1 MSNVTEYIEGL
12 LVARGDPC
20 ENLSVCAVSGGDT
33 HECYRVRTRQQSLF
47 LKLARQNS
55 DAKAGL
61 LASEAHSLQRF
72 NQLCPGFYPVVQ
84 FFDAQPNRQ
93 CLALSYHR
101 LQALDSQTAILAA
114 KMLVAQHRI
123 TKSRFGWPQE
133 NFIGRSLQTNDWSES
148 WSEFFAEQRLIPQ
161 LNLARQKGL
170 NQDYL
175 RKIEDFLDDG
185 ISILQTRNP
194 EASLVHGDL
203 WSGNVAH
210 DLEFEKTLL
219 FDPAPYYGDR
229 EVDIAMTRLFGG
241 FPPEFYIAYQQEWP
255 LEDGY
260 AEREAVYNL
269 YHALNHF
276 NLFGP
281 SYERLLGQL
290 LLETNNY

>member
-1 MSNVTEYIEGL
+1 MSNVTEYIKGL

-47 LKLARQNS
+47 LKLARQNY
-55 DAKAGL
+55 DAKADL
-61 LASEAHSLQRF
+61 LASEAHSLQRM
-72 NQLCPGFYPVVQ
+72 NQLCSGFYPVVQ
-84 FFDAQPNRQ
+84 FFDAPPNQQ

-114 KMLVAQHRI
+114 KMLATQHRI
-123 TKSRFGWPQE
+123 TESRFGWPQA
-133 NFIGRSLQTNDWSES
+133 NYIGRNLQSNCWTMS
-148 WSEFFAEQRLIPQ
+148 WPDFFAEQRLIPQ
-161 LNLARQKGL
+161 LDLARQKGL
-170 NQDYL
+170 NQEFL
-175 RKIEDFLDDG
+175 RKIEDLLDGG

-210 DLEFEKTLL
+210 DLDSGLALL

-229 EVDIAMTRLFGG
+229 EVDVAMTRLFGG
-241 FPPEFYIAYQQEWP
+241 FPSEFYIAYQQEWP

-260 AEREAVYNL
+260 TEREAAYNL

-276 NLFGP
+276 NLFGR
-281 SYERLLGQL
+281 SYEKLLGRL
-290 LLETNNY
+290 LLETNN